1 MRNSVKKLPLYFC
14 ITCIV
19 LALICISCIMTNTY
33 AVGDNDL
40 KITTEGNTKVVSN
53 IQNYLKSN
61 TKTRSNSAYDKVDK
75 ILESLDVDNPEDFK
89 VNSAFYDNCM
99 NAKTIYAT
107 NSNIVGNEA
116 YDNNELNF
124 SFLIFDEGNLYN
136 NLPTY
141 TLYALAGWK
150 SSYPFFRFTDTIC
163 FAYAGGNSLITGSD
177 NTLYEMYYNRYN
189 YLTGSS
195 SFITKTKSELSEQS
209 ILPYFGV
216 YYPMPSNYTIQN
228 FSYSNFILFAQ
239 CQITATDDFVATS
252 SYGHQT
258 ISVIPAASISTS
270 GLSVGISFA
279 TSVEV
284 YNPGIIRI
292 DII

>member
-1 MRNSVKKLPLYFC
+1 MRKSVKKISLYFC

-40 KITTEGNTKVVSN
+40 KITTEGDTKVVSN

-75 ILESLDVDNPEDFK
+75 ILESLDVENPEDFK

-107 NSNIVGNEA
+107 NSNIEGNVA

-150 SSYPFFRFTDTIC
+150 SSYPVSRYTDTIC
-163 FAYAGGNSLITGSD
+163 FAYTGGNVLGTGS
-177 NTLYEMYYNRYN
+177 NNALYEMYYTQLNFF
-189 YLTGSS
+189 TGKK
-195 SFITKTKSELSEQS
+195 SFITKTRDQLNLQS

-216 YYPMPSNYTIQN
+216 YYPLPANTFVPNY
-228 FSYSNFILFAQ
+228 SYSGFILFAQ
-239 CQITATDDFVATS
+239 CQVTATDSFLATS

-258 ISVIPAASISTS
+258 ASGTPSASISTS
-270 GLSVGISFA
+270 GASVGISFG
-279 TSVEV
+279 TSVQN
-284 YNPGIIRI
+284 YCPGQLRV
-292 DII
+292 DI